1 LSNRHDLPVGDPQA
15 IAAILAAGYLR
26 YRRPRQQIPLDSAAE
41 QSRHVY
47 GLTTR
52 RKENPLEPAVHKQ
65 IEELRHM
72 TVAQLR
78 QKYLEVLGQESR
90 SGHRQ
95 YLFRRIAWQ
104 LQALAEGGLSERAR
118 RRALEI
124 ANDADLRIRAPKH
137 LARAGIRTADHSG
150 CVS

>member
-1 LSNRHDLPVGDPQA
+1 MCTR
-15 IAAILAAGYLR
+15 
-26 YRRPRQQIPLDSAAE
+26 
-41 QSRHVY
+41 
-47 GLTTR
+47 LTNR
-52 RKENPLEPAVHKQ
+52 RKEKRLEPAVLKQ

-72 TVAQLR
+72 TVTQLR
-78 QKYLEVLGQESR
+78 QKYLEVVGPESR
-90 SGHRQ
+90 SGHKQ

-118 RRALEI
+118 RQALEI
-124 ANDADLRIRAPKH
+124 ANDTDLRIRAPKH

>member
-1 LSNRHDLPVGDPQA
+1 MTCQWAIRRQSPPSSPPDTCGTNAACSSRFRLIVPRNRAVMCA
-15 IAAILAAGYLR
+15 R
-26 YRRPRQQIPLDSAAE
+26 
-41 QSRHVY
+41 
-47 GLTTR
+47 LTKR
-52 RKENPLEPAVHKQ
+52 RKEKRLEPAVLKQ

-72 TVAQLR
+72 TVTQLR
-78 QKYLEVLGQESR
+78 QKYLEVVGQESR
-90 SGHRQ
+90 SGHKQ

-137 LARAGIRTADHSG
+137 LAKAGIRTADHSG